1 MPHPAELPR
10 RITVVE
16 VSPRDGLQAESRTLA
31 TSVKLELITRLAEA
45 GCTVIEATSFVN
57 PKAVPQLADAEELL
71 HALARR
77 PGVRYPVLVPNE
89 KGLDRAF
96 AAGASEI
103 AVFASASE
111 SYSRKN
117 LNRSRDEAIDGYRE
131 VVRRAKAARLRVRG
145 YLSMV
150 IADPWDGPTKPET
163 VVECAKRLLAMGCDE
178 LSLGDTSGVGTP
190 GEVRTLIRALTDA
203 SISLNLV
210 ALHLHDT
217 YGQALANALTAME
230 LGIKTFDAS
239 VGGIGGSPFAKMAA
253 GNLATEDLVWMC
265 TGLGIETGLHIDR
278 LAATSAWMSQQLGR
292 ELPGRVAR
300 ALNTRA

>member
-1 MPHPAELPR
+1 MPPSPELPR

-16 VSPRDGLQAESRTLA
+16 VSPRDGLQAESRTLP
-31 TSVKLELITRLAEA
+31 TETKLELMTRLAEA
-45 GCTVIEATSFVN
+45 GHTVIEATSFVN
-57 PKAVPQLADAEELL
+57 PKAVPQLADAEQLL
-71 HALARR
+71 RSLRRR

-89 KGLDRAF
+89 KGLDRAL
-96 AAGASEI
+96 AAGADEI

-117 LNRSRDEAIDGYRE
+117 LNRSREEALDGYRD
-131 VVRRAKAARLRVRG
+131 VVRRAKDARAHVRG

-150 IADPWDGPTKPET
+150 IADPWDGPTKPE
-163 VVECAKRLLAMGCDE
+163 VVVDCAKRLIAMGCDE

-190 GEVRTLIRALTDA
+190 GEVRTLIRAITDA
-203 SISLNLV
+203 AISLDKI

-230 LGIKTFDAS
+230 LGITTFDAS

-265 TGLGIETGLHIDR
+265 NGLGIETGLHVER

-300 ALNTRA
+300 ALGAGM

>member
-1 MPHPAELPR
+1 
-10 RITVVE
+10 
-16 VSPRDGLQAESRTLA
+16 
-31 TSVKLELITRLAEA
+31 
-45 GCTVIEATSFVN
+45 VN

-71 HALARR
+71 RALKRR

-89 KGLDRAF
+89 KGLDRAL
-96 AAGASEI
+96 AAGADEI

-117 LNRSRDEAIDGYRE
+117 LNHSRAEVLDGYRA
-131 VVRRAKAARLRVRG
+131 VVRRAKDARLRVRG

-150 IADPWDGPTKPET
+150 IADPWDGPTKPD
-163 VVECAKRLLAMGCDE
+163 VVVDSAKQLLAMGCDE

-190 GEVRTLIRALTDA
+190 GEIRTLLHAFGDA
-203 SISLNLV
+203 HITSDKIG
-210 ALHLHDT
+210 LHLHDT
-217 YGQALANALTAME
+217 YGQALANVLTAME
-230 LGIKTFDAS
+230 LGITTFDAS
-239 VGGIGGSPFAKMAA
+239 IGGIGGSPFAKMAA

-265 TGLGIETGLHIDR
+265 NGLGIDTGLHIER

-300 ALNTRA
+300 ALATRA